1 MRGGSGTTRGHQ
13 RQRHREGAAR
23 GGSIAASG
31 HQRCEGSSSD
41 ALGAGSLWRRM
52 AKKRQAAASGPQV
65 PKYLPNTAI
74 VLPIGVWLLCFA
86 LMMAASSTSGWSEMI
101 GPLVWAGTTCALVCA
116 VACVFLSSGKEEA
129 EPHEPASPTL
139 EAVLGRLS

>member
-1 MRGGSGTTRGHQ
+1 MP
-13 RQRHREGAAR
+13 
-23 GGSIAASG
+23 
-31 HQRCEGSSSD
+31 
-41 ALGAGSLWRRM
+41 
-52 AKKRQAAASGPQV
+52 KKRKAAASGPQV

-116 VACVFLSSGKEEA
+116 VVCVFLASGKEET
-129 EPHEPASPTL
+129 EPHEPASPTSL
-139 EAVLGRLS
+139 EAVLGKLS